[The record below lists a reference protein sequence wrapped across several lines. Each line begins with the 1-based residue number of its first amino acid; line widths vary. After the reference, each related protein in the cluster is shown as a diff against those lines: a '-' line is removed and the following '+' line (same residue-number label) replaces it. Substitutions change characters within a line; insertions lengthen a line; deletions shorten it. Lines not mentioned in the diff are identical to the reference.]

1 MLREAGRD
9 AADSDSWGV
18 AVVMPDE
25 KPRVHVP
32 AWISLIGL
40 GIGIIVLVLAIGVV
54 LVDLVLR

>member
-1 MLREAGRD
+1 MLREGGRD
-9 AADSDSWGV
+9 AADSDSLGV

-40 GIGIIVLVLAIGVV
+40 GIGIVVLVLAIGVV
-54 LVDLVLR
+54 LVDLVSQ